1 MSTEGTCHR
10 CGGSSLESGKVQSTG
25 RIHFHFEN
33 ARFLATHPG
42 YVSIFSTMCMDC
54 GIIDMVG
61 EVSKARKI
69 TGQE

>member
-1 MSTEGTCHR
+1 MDSERTCSR
-10 CGGSSLESGKVQSTG
+10 CGGSSVESGKVQSTG

-33 ARFLATHPG
+33 ARFLTTHTG
-42 YVSIFSTMCMDC
+42 YVPIFSTMCLEC
-54 GIIDMVG
+54 GTIDLIG